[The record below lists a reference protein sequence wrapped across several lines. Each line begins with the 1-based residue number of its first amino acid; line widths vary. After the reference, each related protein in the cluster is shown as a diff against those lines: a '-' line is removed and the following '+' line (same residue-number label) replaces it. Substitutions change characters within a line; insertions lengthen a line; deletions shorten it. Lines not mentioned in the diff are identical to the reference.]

1 MKQIIQAVAIT
12 RRKSVRSSLLLAAVL
27 LMTMTS
33 VFAQTTWTGSE
44 SSDWNNEANW
54 SAGVP
59 ESDNA
64 AIIPDVTNDP
74 VIQNGTTAFAKSILV
89 QTGGILTITAT
100 GSLTVNG
107 QATYEVPF
115 TFSTG
120 LNNLGTV
127 INNGQL
133 ILGSAGSVGTY
144 GIVNQGT
151 FNNNSTAE
159 IRIDNAL
166 NTGLY
171 NAAGTFTNAAE
182 LVIGASE
189 STGLHGIWN
198 DATFSNN
205 AGGHIH
211 IDRSSL
217 RALVNHADEF
227 KSTHATFN
235 NAAAITIGAVA
246 SIGTVGIRNVATFNN
261 NAGGDIKID
270 QGSDIGLYNS
280 SGTFTNQAVIIIGA
294 TSTTGIHALTNE
306 GIFDNNTGGSIQI
319 DRSTGSALYHPTG
332 IFNNASS
339 IVIGS
344 AASAGTTGIESQ
356 SEFNNN
362 TGGSIK
368 IDRTTD
374 VGLYHISG
382 TFTNKANITIGAN
395 QSVGVYGLRNT
406 GTFNNTT
413 GTININRASNAGLF
427 QTNRDAPSP
436 NAAFTNTGN
445 IVIGAVGAASSAGI
459 ENQAIFSNN
468 TGGHIY
474 IDNTSDIALK
484 NPYGTFNN
492 EADITIGASTSV
504 GTYGLVNRASF
515 NNNSGG
521 HIRIDRSTDTGLYH
535 AAGTFTNAAAIT
547 IGKDNNIGING
558 IFNESVFNNN
568 AGGDIRI
575 DRSTSSALR
584 NFQNIFTN
592 AGSITTGAV
601 YYAGDHG
608 IRNQAT
614 FENNIGGEIKIEWSH
629 DGIYNQMGTFNNAGT
644 VSIGS
649 ANGVMLLLTRS
660 GVGKFNNNA
669 NGILKGI
676 GTITPSAL
684 VLVGGTLS
692 PGFSPGK
699 LTFSDSQNF
708 SNSNMDIEVNGTA
721 AAGVNFDQIAVTGT
735 ATLGGTLTVSV
746 NYTPT
751 NLDEVTIVSA
761 TLISGSFSDVNLP
774 PRWKIVYSSNAVKLV
789 YDTALPVRLVAFT
802 AKKVDTGVHL
812 QWRTASEINNKGFL
826 VERSPNGL
834 NWNQIGFVDGNGTIS
849 QTQHYVWE
857 DRNPIAGI
865 NYYRLR
871 QIDLDGKTEYSRI
884 IPVRFEDA
892 AGSITVWA
900 DAARQAHIQTEDTIE
915 QVTVFDLSGRVLL
928 LSKAAILNLSQFSN
942 GILLVRV
949 QTNNGIVTRKL
960 LLL

>member
-1 MKQIIQAVAIT
+1 MKQIIQSVAT
-12 RRKSVRSSLLLAAVL
+12 TWRKSTRLLLLLPVML
-27 LMTMTS
+27 LMTVTC
-33 VFAQTTWTGSE
+33 VFAQTTWTGGE

-59 ESDNA
+59 DNDNA

-74 VIQNGTTAFAKSILV
+74 VIQSGAVAFAKSVLI
-89 QTGGILTITAT
+89 QTGGALTITAT
-100 GSLTVNG
+100 GSLTING
-107 QATYEVPF
+107 QATYEIPF

-127 INNGQL
+127 TNNGEL

-144 GIVNQGT
+144 GIVNQGI
-151 FNNNSTAE
+151 FNNNSNAE
-159 IRIDNAL
+159 IRIDNAVD
-166 NTGLY
+166 TGLY

-198 DATFSNN
+198 EATFSNN
-205 AGGHIH
+205 IGGHIH

-235 NAAAITIGAVA
+235 NAAAITIGAAA
-246 SIGTVGIRNVATFNN
+246 SVGTVGIRNVATFNN

-280 SGTFTNQAVIIIGA
+280 SGTFTNKAAITIGA
-294 TSTTGIHALTNE
+294 LSSTGIHGLANE
-306 GIFDNNTGGSIQI
+306 GTFDNSTGGNIQI
-319 DRSTGSALYHPTG
+319 DRSSGSALYHAAGT
-332 IFNNASS
+332 FNNTSTL
-339 IVIGS
+339 VIGS
-344 AASAGTTGIESQ
+344 VASAGTTGIESQ
-356 SEFNNN
+356 SDFNNN
-362 TGGSIK
+362 AGGSIR
-368 IDRTTD
+368 IDRTTE

-382 TFTNKANITIGAN
+382 TFTNAANVTIGAN
-395 QSVGVYGLRNT
+395 QSIGIYGVRNT

-413 GTININRASNAGLF
+413 GAIKINRASNAGLF
-427 QTNRDAPSP
+427 HANRDTPSP
-436 NAAFTNTGN
+436 NATFTNTGD
-445 IVIGAVGAASSAGI
+445 ITIGAIGATGSAGI
-459 ENQAIFSNN
+459 ENQALFSNN
-468 TGGHIY
+468 TGGHIH

-492 EADITIGASTSV
+492 EADIIIGATASV

-515 NNNSGG
+515 NNNTGG
-521 HIRIDRSTDTGLYH
+521 HIRIDRSNDTGLYH

-584 NFQNIFTN
+584 NFQNTFTN

-601 YYAGDHG
+601 YYAGDYG

-614 FENNIGGEIKIEWSH
+614 FENSIGGQVKIEWSH
-629 DGIYNQMGTFNNAGT
+629 DGIYNQIGTFNNAGT

-649 ANGVMLLLTRS
+649 ANGVILMLTRS

-669 NGILKGI
+669 NGILKGT
-676 GTITPSAL
+676 GTIMPSAL

-699 LTFSDSQNF
+699 LTFNDSQNF
-708 SNSNMDIEVNGTA
+708 SNSNMDIEVNGTGV
-721 AAGVNFDQIAVTGT
+721 AGVNFDQIAVTGT

-751 NLDEVTIVSA
+751 NLDEVNIVSA
-761 TLISGSFSDVNLP
+761 TLISGSFSVANLP
-774 PRWKIVYSSNAVKLV
+774 PGWKLVYASNAVKLV
-789 YDTALPVRLVAFT
+789 YDSTLPVTLVAFT
-802 AKKVDTGVHL
+802 AQKANSAVSLH
-812 QWRTASEINNKGFL
+812 WRTTSEINNKGFH

-834 NWNQIGFVDGNGTIS
+834 NWNEIGFVDGNGTVS
-849 QTQHYVWE
+849 QTQHYVLE
-857 DRNPIAGI
+857 DKSPIAGI

-871 QIDLDGKTEYSRI
+871 QTDFDGKTEYSRI
-884 IPVRFEDA
+884 ISVDFEDPA
-892 AGSITVWA
+892 RNITVWA
-900 DAARQAHIQTEDTIE
+900 DAGRQAHIQTEDNIE
-915 QVTVFDLSGRVLL
+915 QVTVFDLSGRILL
-928 LSKAAILNLSQFSN
+928 LSKASTLNLSMFPN
-942 GILLVRV
+942 GLLLIRV
-949 QTNNGIVTRKL
+949 QTSHGVVTRKL

>member
-1 MKQIIQAVAIT
+1 MKQIIQVVTMT
-12 RRKSVRSSLLLAAVL
+12 RRKSIRPLLILPAIL
-27 LMTMTS
+27 LMTITS

-59 ESDNA
+59 DTDNP
-64 AIIPDVTNDP
+64 AIIPNVTNDP
-74 VIQNGTTAFAKSILV
+74 VVQSGTAALAKSILV
-89 QTGGILTITAT
+89 QTGSTLTITAN

-107 QATYEVPF
+107 QATYEIPF
-115 TFSTG
+115 TFSAG

-127 INNGQL
+127 SNNGEL

-151 FNNNSTAE
+151 FNNNSNAE
-159 IRIDNAL
+159 IRIDNTV

-171 NAAGTFTNAAE
+171 NATGTFTNAAE

-198 DATFSNN
+198 EATFSNN
-205 AGGHIH
+205 TGGHIH

-217 RALVNHADEF
+217 RALVNNADEF
-227 KSTHATFN
+227 KSIHATFN
-235 NAAAITIGAVA
+235 NAAAITIGAAA
-246 SIGTVGIRNVATFNN
+246 SVGTVGIRNLGTFNN

-280 SGTFTNQAVIIIGA
+280 SGTFTNKAGITIGA
-294 TSTTGIHALTNE
+294 TSSTGIHGLANE
-306 GIFDNNTGGSIQI
+306 GTFNNAAGGNIQI
-319 DRSTGSALYHPTG
+319 DRSTGSALYHAAG
-332 IFNNASS
+332 AFNNVSN

-344 AASAGTTGIESQ
+344 VASAGTTGIESQ

-362 TGGSIK
+362 TGGDISM
-368 IDRTTD
+368 DRTTD

-382 TFTNKANITIGAN
+382 TFTNAANITIGAN
-395 QSVGVYGLRNT
+395 QSVGAYGVRNT

-413 GTININRASNAGLF
+413 GSIRISRASNAGLF

-436 NAAFTNTGN
+436 NATFTNTGD
-445 IVIGAVGAASSAGI
+445 IAIGAVGAASSAGI

-468 TGGHIY
+468 TGGHIH

-492 EADITIGASTSV
+492 EADITIGAAASV
-504 GTYGLVNRASF
+504 GTYGLVNRSSF
-515 NNNSGG
+515 NNNAGG

-535 AAGTFTNAAAIT
+535 AAGTFSNAAAIT

-568 AGGDIRI
+568 VGGDIRI

-601 YYAGDHG
+601 YYAGDYG

-614 FENNIGGEIKIEWSH
+614 FENSMGGQVKIEWSH
-629 DGIYNQMGTFNNAGT
+629 DGIFNQIGTFNNAGT

-649 ANGVMLLLTRS
+649 ANGVMLMLTRS
-660 GVGKFNNNA
+660 GAGKFNNNV
-669 NGILKGI
+669 NGIVKGT
-676 GTITPSAL
+676 GTIMPSAL

-699 LTFSDSQNF
+699 LTFNDSQNF
-708 SNSNMDIEVNGTA
+708 SNSNMYIEVNGTG

-761 TLISGSFSDVNLP
+761 TVISGSFSDVNLP
-774 PRWKIVYSSNAVKLV
+774 PGWKVVYTSNAVKLA
-789 YDTALPVRLVAFT
+789 YDTALPVTLVAFT
-802 AKKVDTGVHL
+802 AQKVDSGVRL
-812 QWRTASEINNKGFL
+812 QWRTTSEINNRGFY

-834 NWNQIGFVDGNGTIS
+834 NWNEIGFVDGNGTVS
-849 QTQHYVWE
+849 QTRHYALE
-857 DRNPIAGI
+857 DKSPVAGI

-871 QIDLDGKTEYSRI
+871 QTDFDGKTEYSRI
-884 IPVRFEDA
+884 ISVHIEDPDRN
-892 AGSITVWA
+892 ITVWA
-900 DAARQAHIQTEDTIE
+900 DAGRQAHIQTEDTIE
-915 QVTVFDLSGRVLL
+915 QVTVFDLSGRVLAR
-928 LSKAAILNLSQFSN
+928 SKAATLNLSQLPN
-942 GILLVRV
+942 GILLVRI
-949 QTNNGIVTRKL
+949 QTNHGIVTRKL